1 MVLTNKNKETIMY
14 RKDTTIP
21 SHGRRAKV
29 DNAGTVRV
37 KISRWPGYIYTG
49 GSGFDFYLNIIPAT
63 MTYNATAESIVSF
76 SGRRLVTSVDIPS
89 EALERMVRLA
99 QNKDFMSIKNADIF
113 PDKAMLDGNDVR
125 ITVRSD
131 IGALSLA
138 SNMLDDTLLDGW
150 LPTAKMNFHTPFSQF
165 AAPAFKAFG
174 IDPYEDTE
182 ILVD

>member
-1 MVLTNKNKETIMY
+1 MY

-21 SHGRRAKV
+21 SHGRRAKA

-49 GSGFDFYLNIIPAT
+49 GCGFDFYLNIIPAS
-63 MTYNATAESIVSF
+63 MAYNATAESVESF
-76 SGRRLVTSVDIPS
+76 NGRRLVTSVDIPS

-99 QNKDFMSIKNADIF
+99 HDKDFMSIKNADIF

-131 IGALSLA
+131 IGTLSLD
-138 SNMLDDTLLDGW
+138 SNILDDTLLDGW
-150 LPTAKMNFHTPFSQF
+150 LPTTKMNFHTPFSQF

-174 IDPYEDTE
+174 IDPYEETD

>member
-1 MVLTNKNKETIMY
+1 MY
-14 RKDTTIP
+14 RKDTTIS

-138 SNMLDDTLLDGW
+138 SNMLDDTLLNGW